1 MENPLSIKLHKLLLS
16 EFSNSSQSLAKFAR
30 KKDYSKNDYR
40 ILRDENGTLYIGIRD
55 RSWIHGSKLISVA
68 SGDFNAWA
76 FPRIESCEDVTEWF
90 IREYKEKGMCAY
102 TDMRHEWDV
111 KIPDEDLGAGSTRM
125 CIHCGKRE
133 MMKATMV
140 RKTWW
145 EELKL

>member
-1 MENPLSIKLHKLLLS
+1 MEKPLSIKLHELLLS
-16 EFSNSSQSLAKFAR
+16 ELPNSSQSLAKFAR

-55 RSWIHGSKLISVA
+55 KSWIHGSKLISVA
-68 SGDFNAWA
+68 SGDFNVWA

-102 TDMRHEWDV
+102 TDTRHTWRQKDNDSNLSDGEIR
-111 KIPDEDLGAGSTRM
+111 KCA
-125 CIHCGKRE
+125 HCGKIE
-133 MMKATMV
+133 VIKSKMI